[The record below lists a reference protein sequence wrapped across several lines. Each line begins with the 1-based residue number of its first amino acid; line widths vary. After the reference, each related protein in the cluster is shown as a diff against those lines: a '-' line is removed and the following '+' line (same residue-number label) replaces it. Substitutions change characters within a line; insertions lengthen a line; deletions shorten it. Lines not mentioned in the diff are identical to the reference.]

1 MKVPFFPELIELEA
15 IIEKLGDKA
24 QVEIIDYIEYENH
37 QFPIHCITLGSQQK
51 NVPVIMYFGGV
62 HGLEKIGTEIL
73 ISYLQTIAEL
83 LEWDRGLA
91 DRLKHSR
98 MVFVPI
104 VNPVGV
110 LRGSRCNPNGVDLMR
125 NAPIDGIGRVKLYS
139 GHRISPHL
147 PWYRGNHTQ
156 MEQEA
161 LALCQVVQKQF
172 EQSSLI
178 IAVDLHSGFGIQD
191 RLWFPYASTKKPFHS
206 LPEIYALK
214 ELLDKCYPNHFYK
227 FEPTS
232 EEYVIHGDLW
242 DYLYDDFLAK
252 KTNDQ
257 ALFIPLTLEMG
268 SWLWLRK
275 NPMHLFLRHGLF
287 HPVLPHRQQRIMRR
301 HLILFDFLYRA
312 TLYSQKWVN
321 LPDEERQLFEQ
332 QALRFWY
339 E

>member
-1 MKVPFFPELIELEA
+1 MDIPFFPELVQLEA
-15 IIEKLGDKA
+15 IIEKLGDRA
-24 QVEIIDYIEYENH
+24 QVAIIDYIDYQDY
-37 QFPIHCITLGSQQK
+37 QFPIYCITLGSQQK

-83 LEWDRGLA
+83 LNWDDGLA
-91 DRLKHSR
+91 ERLRHSR
-98 MVFVPI
+98 LMFMPI

-110 LRGSRCNPNGVDLMR
+110 FRGSRCNPNGVDLMR
-125 NAPIDGIGRVKLYS
+125 NAPIDGIGKIKLHS
-139 GHRISPHL
+139 GHRISSHL
-147 PWYRGNHTQ
+147 PWYRGNYDQ
-156 MEQEA
+156 MEKEA
-161 LALCQVVQKQF
+161 VALCQVVQKQF

-191 RLWFPYASTKKPFHS
+191 RLWFPYASSKKPFHS
-206 LPEIYALK
+206 LPEMYALK

-227 FEPTS
+227 IEPMS

-242 DYLYDDFLAK
+242 DYLYDDFLARENK
-252 KTNDQ
+252 N

-312 TLYSQKWVN
+312 ALYSQKWVN
-321 LPDEERQLFEQ
+321 LPSEERQLLEQ
-332 QALRFWY
+332 QALELWY

>member
-1 MKVPFFPELIELEA
+1 MDIPFFPELVQLET

-24 QVEIIDYIEYENH
+24 RVEIIDYIDYQNY
-37 QFPIHCITLGSQQK
+37 QFPIYCITLGSQQK

-83 LEWDRGLA
+83 LHWDDGLTE
-91 DRLKHSR
+91 RLRHSR
-98 MVFVPI
+98 SMFMPI

-110 LRGSRCNPNGVDLMR
+110 FRGSRCNPNGVDLMR
-125 NAPIDGIGRVKLYS
+125 NAPIDGVGRIKLYS
-139 GHRISPHL
+139 GHRISQHI
-147 PWYRGNHTQ
+147 PWYRGNHAK
-156 MEQEA
+156 MEKEA

-191 RLWFPYASTKKPFHS
+191 RLWFPYASSKKPFHS
-206 LPEIYALK
+206 LPEMYALK

-227 FEPTS
+227 IEPMS

-242 DYLYDDFLAK
+242 DYLYDDFLARENK
-252 KTNDQ
+252 N

-321 LPDEERQLFEQ
+321 LPLEERQLLEQ
-332 QALRFWY
+332 QALELWY

>member
-1 MKVPFFPELIELEA
+1 MDIPFFPELVQLEA
-15 IIEKLGDKA
+15 IIEKLGDRA
-24 QVEIIDYIEYENH
+24 QVEIIDYIEYENY
-37 QFPIHCITLGSQQK
+37 QFPIHCITLGSEQK

-83 LEWDRGLA
+83 LNWDDGLA
-91 DRLKHSR
+91 ERLRHSR
-98 MVFVPI
+98 LMFMPI

-110 LRGSRCNPNGVDLMR
+110 FRGSRCNPNGVDLMR
-125 NAPIDGIGRVKLYS
+125 NAPIDGIGRIKLYS

-147 PWYRGNHTQ
+147 PWYRGNHAQ
-156 MEQEA
+156 MEKEA
-161 LALCQVVQKQF
+161 VALCQVVQKQF

-191 RLWFPYASTKKPFHS
+191 RLWFPYASSKKPFHS
-206 LPEIYALK
+206 LPEMYALK

-227 FEPTS
+227 IEPMS

-242 DYLYDDFLAK
+242 DYLYDDFLARENK
-252 KTNDQ
+252 N

-312 TLYSQKWVN
+312 ALYSQKWVN
-321 LPDEERQLFEQ
+321 LPLEERQLLEQ
-332 QALRFWY
+332 QALELWY

>member
-1 MKVPFFPELIELEA
+1 
-15 IIEKLGDKA
+15 
-24 QVEIIDYIEYENH
+24 
-37 QFPIHCITLGSQQK
+37 
-51 NVPVIMYFGGV
+51 
-62 HGLEKIGTEIL
+62 
-73 ISYLQTIAEL
+73 LQTNAEL

-110 LRGSRCNPNGVDLMR
+110 FRGSRCNPNGVDLMR

-214 ELLDKCYPNHFYK
+214 ALLDKCYPNHFYK

-252 KTNDQ
+252 KTNEQ
-257 ALFIPLTLEMG
+257 ALFIPMTLEMG

-321 LPDEERQLFEQ
+321 LPLEEREAFEQ